1 MANAQKDYH
10 DSLLFKKIHGYIA
23 AGSVGNSMGELMEGY
38 TVEERQKYW
47 GWIDY
52 LPVVEKVV
60 TASGG
65 AERPRPSINDRAAN
79 PFDTG
84 LGHPPIGHHQV
95 RVPGTTEDGEERFRI
110 LSTAIIDKG
119 GRIDIWDLA
128 RAWATLVTPDKF
140 GWQLGSQ
147 DQRIYYSILAGV
159 SPWEVGRYA
168 SWPGLYGT
176 VKMIGAIGV
185 VNACNPEQAAQ
196 DGMELA
202 HLKDVRGVPGNY
214 AVEVAGAHCA
224 GVAEALKPNATIDS
238 VKNTAAKYLSPTPRR
253 EYDAVQELGERCG
266 DDPEKFGKEMQIK
279 YDNRQISN
287 AVEIF
292 SAAHALLTMCKADPR
307 KAIIYAVN
315 SGRDTDCRA
324 HTVGSLAGA
333 LSTIDAVPADWVK
346 TMDDA
351 MKVNTHTTSNRT
363 SLETT
368 EGLYRAMKNNTERLR
383 KVVADVDSYGF

>member
-1 MANAQKDYH
+1 MSQKDYH
-10 DSLLFKKIHGYIA
+10 ESLLFKKIYGYIA
-23 AGSVGNSMGELMEGY
+23 AGSIGNSMGELMEGY
-38 TVEERQKYW
+38 TVEERRKYW
-47 GWIDY
+47 GWVDY
-52 LPVVEKVV
+52 LPVVEKYVGK
-60 TASGG
+60 AGS

-84 LGHPPIGHHQV
+84 LGHPPVGHDQV

-110 LSTAIIDKG
+110 LSTAIIEKG

-128 RAWATLVTPDKF
+128 KAWATLVTPDKF
-140 GWQLGSQ
+140 GWQMGSQ

-159 SPWEVGRYA
+159 SPWEVGRHA

-176 VKMIGAIGV
+176 VKMIGAVGV
-185 VNACNPEQAAQ
+185 VNACNPDQAAQ

-214 AVEVAGAHCA
+214 ACEVASAHCA
-224 GVAEALKPNATIDS
+224 GVAEAMRPNATIAS
-238 VKNTAAKYLSPTPRR
+238 VKAEAVKHLSPTPRR
-253 EYDAVQELGERCG
+253 EYESVQEMADKCGE
-266 DDPEKFGKEMQIK
+266 DPEKFGIELQNK
-279 YDNRQISN
+279 YENRQVSN

-292 SAAHALLTMCKADPR
+292 SAAHGLLSMCKADPR
-307 KAIIYAVN
+307 KAIIFAVN

-333 LSTIDAVPADWVK
+333 LSTIDAVPAQWVK
-346 TMDDA
+346 TVDDA
-351 MKVNTHTTSNRT
+351 MSVNTHTTSNRT

-368 EGLYRAMKNNTERLR
+368 EGLYRAMKNNIERLR
-383 KVVADVDSYGF
+383 QVVADVDSYGY